1 MHARKKKLGVK
12 DSAELVM
19 RIFPNGKAKTA
30 LGAEASEVAAFAGFS
45 ALYKVN
51 GVPCCKKCKIIGI
64 FG

>member
-1 MHARKKKLGVK
+1 
-12 DSAELVM
+12 M
-19 RIFPNGKAKTA
+19 RTCSNGKAKTA
-30 LGAEASEVAAFAGFS
+30 LVAEASKVAAFTGFS